1 MVTCPC
7 EWWPRYMGDKTKEF
21 ITADSVTLLVLEP
34 QALQIGS
41 ELIFHRQALFSGI
54 PLDSCGTIPV
64 VANHHSGDALTRIAI
79 CHFRQTHCRARL

>member
-34 QALQIGS
+34 QAFQIGS
-41 ELIFHRQALFSGI
+41 EFFIDNLCFLEF
-54 PLDSCGTIPV
+54 PEIPV
-64 VANHHSGDALTRIAI
+64 GPYLW
-79 CHFRQTHCRARL
+79 